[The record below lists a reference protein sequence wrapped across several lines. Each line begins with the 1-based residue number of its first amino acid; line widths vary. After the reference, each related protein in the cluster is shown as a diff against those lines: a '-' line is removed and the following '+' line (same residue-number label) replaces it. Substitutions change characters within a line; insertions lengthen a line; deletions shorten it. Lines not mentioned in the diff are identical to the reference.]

1 MPHEAILN
9 HVTSLTFKT
18 LLTKDIVT
26 PEQYR
31 AKFHEFLLK
40 QGVLNEYS
48 DGDLVQDVVNMTLE
62 NAQAIMDKTNSTL
75 GDLDGYVRIAQEAI
89 ASKDTGSLNGILNLI
104 HVMQSEIH
112 QLRNEV
118 YLDGLT
124 RIYNRKWLFDKL
136 LDKQG
141 TLNHSGAMAFVDVN
155 GFKLLND
162 TLGHDVGDR
171 ILTHM
176 GKCLNDAVLRRFS
189 PESLHVIR
197 YAGDEFA
204 LIGSVSKESLL
215 RLLQFTQTS
224 MAKKTF
230 RSKKDT
236 FKMSFAFGVTSFQI
250 GEEFMC
256 VLKRADSAMYKNKKI
271 LKEKAKHE

>member
-40 QGVLNEYS
+40 QGVLSKYS
-48 DGDLVQDVVNMTLE
+48 DGELVQDVANMTLE
-62 NAQAIMDKTNSTL
+62 NAQAIMVKTSNTL
-75 GDLDGYVRIAQEAI
+75 GGLDGYIRIAQEAI
-89 ASKDTGSLNGILNLI
+89 MSKDTGSLNGVLNLI
-104 HVMQSEIH
+104 HTMQSEIH

-124 RIYNRKWLFDKL
+124 HIYNRKWIFDKL
-136 LDKQG
+136 LDEG
-141 TLNHSGAMAFVDVN
+141 GSFANDGSMAFVDVN
-155 GFKLLND
+155 EFKVLND

-171 ILTHM
+171 VLVHI
-176 GKCLNDAVLRRFS
+176 GKYLKESALIRFP

-204 LIGSVSKESLL
+204 LIGPISEDSLSSFL
-215 RLLQFTQTS
+215 RFAQAS
-224 MAKKTF
+224 IMKKTF
-230 RSKKDT
+230 KTQKENFKIT
-236 FKMSFAFGVTSFQI
+236 FSFGSTSFES
-250 GEEFMC
+250 GEDFLT
-256 VLKRADSAMYKNKKI
+256 VLKRADAAMYKNKKL
-271 LKEKAKHE
+271 LKGENKT